1 MDKYVL
7 NEDNCLIGSHIATG
21 YPITIQLTK
30 QEMDLATITMGDV
43 NRAWDCMCMLVRRR
57 TGQSIIGHIDIE
69 YIVVNGNKRK
79 FH

>member
-7 NEDNCLIGSHIATG
+7 NENNCLIGSHIATG
-21 YPITIQLTK
+21 QPITIRLTK

-43 NRAWDCMCMLVRRR
+43 NRAWDCMCMLVHRR
-57 TGQSIIGHIDIE
+57 TGQSIIGQLDID